1 MVNIEIERKRY
12 KMTTFEQVAEI
23 LVDQLGVELEQV
35 TPEARIQEDLE
46 ADSLAVMEVVMEAEE
61 QFGIEIPE
69 EELMNI
75 KTVQNIV
82 DFVEANK

>member
-1 MVNIEIERKRY
+1 
-12 KMTTFEQVAEI
+12 MTTFEQVAEI

-61 QFGIEIPE
+61 QFGVEIPE

-82 DFVEANK
+82 DFIEANK

>member
-1 MVNIEIERKRY
+1 
-12 KMTTFEQVAEI
+12 MTTFEQVAEI
-23 LVDQLGVELEQV
+23 LVDQLGVNMEQI

-61 QFGIEIPE
+61 QFGVEIPE
-69 EELMNI
+69 EELMNM

>member
-1 MVNIEIERKRY
+1 
-12 KMTTFEQVAEI
+12 MTTFEQVAEI
-23 LVDQLGVELEQV
+23 LVDQLGVEMDQV
-35 TPEARIQEDLE
+35 TPQARIQEDLE

-69 EELMNI
+69 EELMNM

>member
-1 MVNIEIERKRY
+1 
-12 KMTTFEQVAEI
+12 MTTFEQVAAI
-23 LVDQLGVELEQV
+23 LVDQLGVDMEQV

-61 QFGIEIPE
+61 QFGVEIPE
-69 EELMNI
+69 EELMNM

-82 DFVEANK
+82 DFVEENK

>member
-1 MVNIEIERKRY
+1 
-12 KMTTFEQVAEI
+12 MTTFEQVAEI
-23 LVDQLGVELEQV
+23 LVDQLGVEMDQV
-35 TPEARIQEDLE
+35 TPQARIQEDLE

-69 EELMNI
+69 EELMNM

-82 DFVEANK
+82 DFIEANK

>member
-1 MVNIEIERKRY
+1 
-12 KMTTFEQVAEI
+12 MTTFEQVAAI

-35 TPEARIQEDLE
+35 TLEARIQEDLE

-69 EELMNI
+69 EELMNM
-75 KTVQNIV
+75 KTVKNIV
-82 DFVEANK
+82 DFVENNK

>member
-1 MVNIEIERKRY
+1 
-12 KMTTFEQVAEI
+12 MTTFEQVAEI
-23 LVDQLGVELEQV
+23 LVDQLGVALEQV

-61 QFGIEIPE
+61 QFGVEIPE
-69 EELMNI
+69 EELMNM